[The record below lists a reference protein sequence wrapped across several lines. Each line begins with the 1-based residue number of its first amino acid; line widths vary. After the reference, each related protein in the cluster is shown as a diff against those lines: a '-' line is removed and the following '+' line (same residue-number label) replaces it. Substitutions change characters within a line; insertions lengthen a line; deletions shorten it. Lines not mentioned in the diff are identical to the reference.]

1 MARTCPDFAQ
11 VLCRYL
17 FGVGDYPWVAR
28 LRTPVGPWEAHLF
41 VRDDVLT
48 LNEVFC
54 REDYPADGS
63 TDVVVDVGS
72 NIGLS
77 ALYFLTRSPNSRCY
91 LFEPVPQNVARLRL
105 NLAGLER
112 RYTLAETAVGAED
125 GMVEFGVE
133 PTGRYGGIGV
143 RTGTMT
149 QVPCEHING
158 VLGRILAA
166 EGRIDVLKID
176 TEGQEARTLA
186 AIDPLLLDRLGRVY
200 LELAPGEAVDTPSGF
215 RLLRYGTTWQFYNQ
229 SRSSR

>member
-1 MARTCPDFAQ
+1 MARTCPDFPE
-11 VLCRYL
+11 VLRRYL

-28 LRTPVGPWEAHLF
+28 LRTPVGPWEARLF

-48 LNEVFC
+48 LNEIFC

-112 RYTLAETAVGAED
+112 RYTLAETAVGAEE

-143 RTGTMT
+143 PTGTMT
-149 QVPCEHING
+149 QVRCEHINS
-158 VLGRILAA
+158 VLGRVLAT

-186 AIDPLLLDRLGRVY
+186 AIDPLLLSRLSRVY
-200 LELAPGEAVDTPSGF
+200 LELGPREAVDTPPGF

-229 SRSSR
+229 ARAAR